1 MNEFD
6 QSCSTNQPALESVTL
21 PHVKTYNE
29 QSMLA
34 FVFDHDWTIVVLAIQ
49 WEINRKPLRGHQC
62 ISASVSSCTEKE
74 IWWLPDAGIAP
85 WNQTNKEYYKTASLR
100 MMFLEL
106 VLITPHNLY
115 WLQTEPVLITNSL
128 YNCHGQ
134 INFFYRFLRPR
145 YCTHFCC
152 CSSEYDWNVCFEF
165 FFVEFMCFSNTKT
178 HFFFFWLMQ
187 SRCRR
192 WTYLFRP
199 WYGGIVCQ
207 RTGFRASRP
216 CSPVLECSRGYI
228 RVSPRLNR
236 QIIYHAKRRSYFSSD

>member
-49 WEINRKPLRGHQC
+49 WERNHNHYQEG

-106 VLITPHNLY
+106 VSLPPHNLY

-128 YNCHGQ
+128 HNCHGQ
-134 INFFYRFLRPR
+134 INFFYHFLRPR
-145 YCTHFCC
+145 YCTYFCC

-165 FFVEFMCFSNTKT
+165 FFVEFMCFSDTKT
-178 HFFFFWLMQ
+178 IFFFWINAVEMSLLNLPFSAVIWRDCLSENRISSFQ
-187 SRCRR
+187 TLLAVSWVESRKH
-192 WTYLFRP
+192 P
-199 WYGGIVCQ
+199 
-207 RTGFRASRP
+207 S
-216 CSPVLECSRGYI
+216 
-228 RVSPRLNR
+228 
-236 QIIYHAKRRSYFSSD
+236 KSSFKSTNNISCET